1 MALKGV
7 SRVEFPI
14 GGRLKELRKNKGLS
28 IAELAERS
36 GVSTGLI
43 SQIERNLVVPS
54 VVNLYRIAQA
64 LDTDINY
71 FFESSRPREAKI
83 TRRGDHKRMIID
95 QGHGIYELFT
105 NSREGHILDLVR
117 VTLKGGQEYSHEMV
131 THEGEEC
138 GFVVKGILTVLL
150 DGQEYRLYEGDS
162 IYFQSTIP
170 HKYLNN
176 DLEDCISVWA
186 MTPTFF

>member
-1 MALKGV
+1 M
-7 SRVEFPI
+7 EFPI
-14 GGRLKELRKNKGLS
+14 GTRLKDLRKSKGMS
-28 IAELAERS
+28 IAELSEKS
-36 GVSTGLI
+36 NVSTGLI

-71 FFESSRPREAKI
+71 FFENGRSREAKI
-83 TRRGDHKRMIID
+83 TRRGDHKRMITD

-105 NSREGHILDLVR
+105 SSRDGHILDLVR
-117 VTLKGGQEYSHEMV
+117 VTLKGGEEYSHEMV

-138 GFVVKGILTVLL
+138 GFVVKGIMTVLL
-150 DGQEYRLYEGDS
+150 DGREYRLYEGDS
-162 IYFQSTIP
+162 IYFRSTIP

-176 DLEDCISVWA
+176 DLEDCVSVWA

>member
-1 MALKGV
+1 M
-7 SRVEFPI
+7 EFAI
-14 GGRLKELRKNKGLS
+14 GSRLKELRKSKGMS
-28 IAELAERS
+28 ITDLAGRS
-36 GVSTGLI
+36 NVSTSLI
-43 SQIERNLVVPS
+43 SQIERDLVVPS

-71 FFESSRPREAKI
+71 FFESGCAREARI
-83 TRRGDHKRMIID
+83 TRRGDHKRMITD

-105 NSREGHILDLVR
+105 NSRQGHILDLVR
-117 VTLKGGQEYSHEMV
+117 VTLKGGEAYSHEMV

-138 GFVVKGILTVLL
+138 GFVLQGVLTVLL
-150 DGQEYRLYEGDS
+150 DGKEHRLYEGDS
-162 IYFQSTIP
+162 IYFRSTIP

-176 DLEDCISVWA
+176 DQEDCVSVWA

>member
-1 MALKGV
+1 MD
-7 SRVEFPI
+7 FPI
-14 GGRLKELRKNKGLS
+14 GSRLKELRKNKGMS

-36 GVSTGLI
+36 SVSTGLI
-43 SQIERNLVVPS
+43 SQIERDLVVPS

-64 LDTDINY
+64 LDSDINY
-71 FFESSRPREAKI
+71 FFETGRSREAKI
-83 TRRGDHKRMIID
+83 TRRGDHKRMITD

-150 DGQEYRLYEGDS
+150 DGTEYRLYEGDS
-162 IYFQSTIP
+162 IYFPSTVP

-176 DLEDCISVWA
+176 DLEDCVSVWA

>member
-1 MALKGV
+1 M
-7 SRVEFPI
+7 EFSI
-14 GGRLKELRKNKGLS
+14 GTRLKELRKTKGMS
-28 IAELAERS
+28 ITELAERS

-64 LDTDINY
+64 LGTDVNY
-71 FFESSRPREAKI
+71 FFETSDSRTATI
-83 TRRGDHKRMIID
+83 TRRGEHKKMITD

-105 NSREGHILDLVR
+105 SSRLGHVLDLVR
-117 VTLKGGQEYSHEMV
+117 VTLKGGESYSHEMV

-138 GFVVKGILTVLL
+138 GIVLKGTMTVLL
-150 DGQEYRLYEGDS
+150 DGKEYRLHEGDS
-162 IYFQSTIP
+162 IYFKSTIP
-170 HKYLNN
+170 HKCLNN
-176 DLEDCISVWA
+176 DEEDCVSVWA

>member
-1 MALKGV
+1 M
-7 SRVEFPI
+7 EFAI
-14 GGRLKELRKNKGLS
+14 GSRLKELRKAKGMS
-28 IAELAERS
+28 ITDLAEHS

-71 FFESSRPREAKI
+71 FFENERPKEAEVTRHGDLKVMI
-83 TRRGDHKRMIID
+83 TD
-95 QGHGIYELFT
+95 QGHGIYQLFT
-105 NSREGHILDLVR
+105 NSRRGHILDLIR
-117 VTLKGGQEYSHEMV
+117 VTLKGGETYSREMV

-138 GFVVKGILTVLL
+138 GFVLQGTLTVLL
-150 DGQEYRLYEGDS
+150 DGREYRLYEGDS
-162 IYFQSTIP
+162 IYFRSTIP
-170 HKYLNN
+170 HKYLN
-176 DLEDCISVWA
+176 LGQEDCVSVWA

>member
-1 MALKGV
+1 M
-7 SRVEFPI
+7 EFAI
-14 GGRLKELRKNKGLS
+14 GTRLKDLRKTKGLS
-28 IAELAERS
+28 ITELAEKS

-64 LDTDINY
+64 LGTDINY
-71 FFESSRPREAKI
+71 FFENDNDRAATI
-83 TRRGDHKRMIID
+83 TRRGEHKKMITD

-105 NSREGHILDLVR
+105 SSRLGHILDLVR
-117 VTLKGGQEYSHEMV
+117 VTLKGGESYSHEMV
-131 THEGEEC
+131 VHEGEEC
-138 GFVVKGILTVLL
+138 GFVLKGTLTLLL
-150 DGQEYRLYEGDS
+150 DGKEYRLNEGDS
-162 IYFQSTIP
+162 VYFRSTIP

-176 DLEDCISVWA
+176 DTEDCVSVWA